1 MCVITISEIV
11 RDSLKINS
19 RRELLENLDAFCEIV
34 YDDVLRITK
43 SKGVFFLEFD
53 FIFRESCEMTKK
65 TLSKKHLS
73 SVKSFLNHNSIDVSI
88 QWLIRRIISN
98 MRNISLDPRYRE
110 YVSISFVEI
119 YDALTPIMVNQDSE
133 VLIDELYQLERSV
146 LLRGLQKVWEDA
158 LEDFDFDEIDFRE
171 LCEKFGFTV
180 GEVMGENT
188 VLLKVEQTIG
198 GRQQLVLL
206 FDPND

>member
-1 MCVITISEIV
+1 MCVVTIGEIL

-19 RRELLENLDAFCEIV
+19 RNELLENLDAFFEIA

-43 SKGVFFLEFD
+43 SKSMFFLEFD

-65 TLSKKHLS
+65 TLYKKHLS
-73 SVKSFLNHNSIDVSI
+73 SVKSFFNHKSIDASI

-98 MRNISLDPRYRE
+98 MRNISLDPRYRGH
-110 YVSISFVEI
+110 VSISFVEI

-133 VLIDELYQLERSV
+133 VLIDELYRLERSV
-146 LLRGLQKVWEDA
+146 LLQGLRRVWEDA
-158 LEDFDFDEIDFRE
+158 LEDYDFDEIDFAE
-171 LCEKFGFTV
+171 LCEKFGFLIE
-180 GEVMGENT
+180 EVMEDS
-188 VLLKVEQTIG
+188 LLFKAEQTAG
-198 GRQQLVLL
+198 GNRQLVLF